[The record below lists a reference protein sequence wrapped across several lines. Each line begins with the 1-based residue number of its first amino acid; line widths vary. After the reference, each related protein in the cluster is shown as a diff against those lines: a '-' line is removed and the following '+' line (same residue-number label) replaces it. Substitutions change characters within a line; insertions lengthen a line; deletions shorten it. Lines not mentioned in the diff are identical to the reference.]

1 MGRRPTARSSHRGQD
16 YRDHIRSIATQLR
29 DMTLRGKIIEV
40 ITRWA
45 AVQQR
50 DLAMGAKIIEAIS
63 RWAAIQLRELAVGEE
78 IAAATMKPLD

>member
-1 MGRRPTARSSHRGQD
+1 
-16 YRDHIRSIATQLR
+16 
-29 DMTLRGKIIEV
+29 MTLRGKIIEV